1 MKEAFG
7 GLSSDWKEGINWAAM
22 RPWRLN
28 RAREAIKRY
37 GLGALLLMYDE
48 KVGGRAEA
56 CGVEPARARPR
67 RAGAARAGPGSR
79 RDRPRGGR
87 RGTRHGGCRPPGRAA
102 ERLVNRRDASGG
114 ARGSGRRPYPRRSWR
129 GGGPGDRPGPA
140 RGGAAQPRHH
150 RVGPRGRYRPLAPV
164 VAGIR
169 AAARPRWA
177 AAIPGGVRVGG
188 AAAVARDAVGP
199 LRYVRLHETVGGA
212 E

>member
-87 RGTRHGGCRPPGRAA
+87 RGTRHGGCRHPGALLSGWSTG
-102 ERLVNRRDASGG
+102 ETLLVAPGG
-114 ARGSGRRPYPRRSWR
+114 AGAGHT
-129 GGGPGDRPGPA
+129 PA
-140 RGGAAQPRHH
+140 VP
-150 RVGPRGRYRPLAPV
+150 
-164 VAGIR
+164 
-169 AAARPRWA
+169 
-177 AAIPGGVRVGG
+177 GG
-188 AAAVARDAVGP
+188 AAAQVTDLARRAAALLNHDTIEWALADGTVHLLQSSRASAPQPARDGQPRSPAGCASVAPPRWPGMP
-199 LRYVRLHETVGGA
+199 SARCATSVYMRP
-212 E
+212 